1 MTMINQILALT
12 SKDLKLFFKD
22 MRAMALIFLQPFLFI
37 VIMSFA
43 LAGVYGSGGKPI
55 QILAVNEDKGNE
67 AGRVVA
73 DLSKL
78 KGFSVQTAWEGN
90 PLTRGRAEELIT

>member
-1 MTMINQILALT
+1 
-12 SKDLKLFFKD
+12 
-22 MRAMALIFLQPFLFI
+22 MRAMALIFLQTFLFI

-67 AGRVVA
+67 AGRVA
-73 DLSKL
+73 TDLSKL
-78 KGFSVQTAWEGN
+78 KGFSVQTA
-90 PLTRGRAEELIT
+90 GRVTP